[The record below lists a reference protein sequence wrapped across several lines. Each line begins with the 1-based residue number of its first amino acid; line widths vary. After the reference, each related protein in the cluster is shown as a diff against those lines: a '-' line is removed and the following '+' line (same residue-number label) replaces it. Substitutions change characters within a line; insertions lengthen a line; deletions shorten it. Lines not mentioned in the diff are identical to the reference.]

1 MWIVVTTFVSMVGI
15 GIKHWS
21 IIRAG
26 CVCGTN
32 IVCASTF
39 PRPNMQRECILLPS
53 VFELCIFLVWSH
65 HRGPRSRG
73 CRTPWRSSNAD
84 GGAQEAKEAP
94 HGRFSSFFFSNFF
107 IFFLVWN
114 LQNCSETLKIVLEH

>member
-1 MWIVVTTFVSMVGI
+1 
-15 GIKHWS
+15 
-21 IIRAG
+21 
-26 CVCGTN
+26 
-32 IVCASTF
+32 
-39 PRPNMQRECILLPS
+39 MQRECILLPS

-94 HGRFSSFFFSNFF
+94 HGRFSSFFFLKFF
-107 IFFLVWN
+107 YFHFGVEPSKLFRN
-114 LQNCSETLKIVLEH
+114 TEDRFGTLEIVFYVIRL